1 MRVKTRRP
9 NHNKI
14 KLKKKTRT
22 KRENKRERERRTR
35 KHPIIS
41 RGGKV
46 LGSGGFGCV
55 LSPELKCDEKDLNTG
70 LGLSTRNLISKIMLK
85 RNAVEEYKDIQKYK
99 DIIHKIPNYNKYF
112 IIDNISICAP
122 KKLEPTD
129 LVDYTEK
136 CYALMSKNITAA
148 TVNSNLNKLAIIN
161 QPNGGIEIDDYITA
175 NYLNIVNL
183 KKMNRSL
190 INLLLRGI
198 IPMNKLGL
206 YQLDIK
212 GSNIL
217 YDGINSRI
225 IDWGLSVYLSSN
237 ISSLNS
243 QQITEISHRP
253 LHFNLPYSIVIF
265 HSHFIQK
272 YEKFL
277 TFSKPTG
284 PKIHAFTLDYL
295 TKLSESENG
304 DYITN
309 IISDISVLFDGKFT
323 INTIATYIS
332 GILIEFKDNLDSYFP
347 IFLKN
352 VDVFGF
358 VISYLSFIDNMSKY
372 KQKNPFIPHIKS
384 AFEIIFKYNTRPI
397 NIKELLSVLSF

>member
-1 MRVKTRRP
+1 MSRHRLKQKQKTR
-9 NHNKI
+9 KQ
-14 KLKKKTRT
+14 KTKKK
-22 KRENKRERERRTR
+22 RTR

-41 RGGKV
+41 KGGKV
-46 LGSGGFGCV
+46 IGSGGFGCV
-55 LSPELKCDEKDLNTG
+55 LIPELKCDEKDLNTG
-70 LGLSTRNLISKIMLK
+70 LGLSTHNLISKIMLK

-99 DIIHKIPNYNKYF
+99 NIIHKIPNYNKYF
-112 IIDNISICAP
+112 VIDNISICAP
-122 KKLEPTD
+122 KKLGPTD
-129 LVDYTEK
+129 LVDYNEK
-136 CYALMSKNITAA
+136 CYALMTANITQDN
-148 TVNSNLNKLAIIN
+148 VNSNLNKLAIIN

-175 NYLNIVNL
+175 NYLNLVQL

-190 INLLLRGI
+190 INLLLHGI

-206 YQLDIK
+206 YHLDIK

-225 IDWGLSVYLSSN
+225 IDWGLSVYLPSN
-237 ISSLNS
+237 ISSLKP

-253 LHFNLPYSIVIF
+253 IHFNLPYSIVIF
-265 HSHFIQK
+265 HSHFLQK

-304 DYITN
+304 DYIN
-309 IISDISVLFDGKFT
+309 SIISDISVLFEGKFT

-358 VISYLSFIDNMSKY
+358 AISYLSFIDNMSKY
-372 KQKNPFIPHIKS
+372 KQKNPFIPRIKS

-397 NIKELLSVLSF
+397 NIKELVSVLSF